1 MALLL
6 DGMSGGTILE
16 TPTPA
21 LNTEADGDTAE
32 ALKARIYADLLP
44 KQREFVDDQ
53 EHRILGY
60 IGGFGSGKSFALAAK
75 SLYLGLANLG
85 TTILVVEPTFAMI
98 RQVIQPA
105 FEDCFTRWGVDY
117 DFRVSPQPEFTL
129 HLPGGNVKLLCLSAT
144 NWPRVRGQN
153 AAACLWDEADTTS
166 VDVAQKAGEMF
177 LARMRVGSV
186 NQLAIAS
193 TPEGFRYCYR
203 VFRERPDPSK
213 RLIQVDTRDNPNL
226 PEDFVRSLET
236 NYSKALCEAY
246 LSGNF
251 VNMASAAVYPEFD
264 RHLNSTEICEPTEDD
279 IVWCGLDFNVDRCLL
294 VCIVQRGTELHVF
307 REGIAR
313 DTPRCIEWLQENFT
327 PWIES
332 GQLLLCPDA
341 SSSKRSSQNAG
352 QSDLGLLRRAGMRTV
367 NQPSNP
373 FIRDRVNTVNM
384 LIQNASGNRRLLVHP
399 SCKEV
404 IRGLEQQAYSL
415 QTQQPEKGDGGADDL
430 SGQMDA
436 LGYACWYLAGI
447 RHGQVMSEVASW
459 GRGDDRVD
467 PIRELHPEMP
477 REHRLPAA
485 YLRSVPDREAE
496 HAHRPRPQAG
506 FR

>member
-1 MALLL
+1 MVN
-6 DGMSGGTILE
+6 GGSVLSA
-16 TPTPA
+16 PTPA
-21 LNTEADGDTAE
+21 ISITGGDTAE
-32 ALKARIYADLLP
+32 ELKARVYADLLP

-75 SLYLGLANLG
+75 AIYLGLANLG

-117 DFRVSPQPEFTL
+117 DFRVSPQPEFLL

-144 NWPRVRGQN
+144 NWPRCRGQN
-153 AAACLWDEADTTS
+153 AAAALWDEADTTS

-177 LARMRVGSV
+177 LARMRVGNV

-203 VFRERPDPSK
+203 VFKERPDPSK

-226 PEDFVRSLET
+226 PSDFVKSLET

-264 RHLNSTEICEPTEDD
+264 RHLNITDVDHPDPDD
-279 IVWCGLDFNVDRCLL
+279 VVWIGIDFNVDRCVM

-313 DTPRCIEWLQENFT
+313 DTPRCIEWIQENFQ
-327 PWIES
+327 PWIDA
-332 GQLLLCPDA
+332 GQVILCPDA
-341 SSSKRSSQNAG
+341 SSTKRSSQNAG
-352 QSDLGLLRRAGMRTV
+352 QSDLGLIRRAGLRTQQ
-367 NQPSNP
+367 QPSNP
-373 FIRDRVNTVNM
+373 FIRDRVNTLNM
-384 LIQNASGNRRLLVHP
+384 LILNASGNRSLLVHP

-404 IRGLEQQAYSL
+404 IRGLEQQAFSL
-415 QTQQPEKGDGGADDL
+415 VTQQPEKGDGGPDDL

-436 LGYACWYLAGI
+436 LGYATWVLRGI
-447 RHGQVMSEVASW
+447 RHGQVVTDGLAW
-459 GRGDDRVD
+459 GRGDTRIDKV
-467 PIRELHPEMP
+467 RELHPEMP
-477 REHRLPAA
+477 AGHGLPAA
-485 YLRSVPDREAE
+485 YLRTVPERDAEAAA
-496 HAHRPRPQAG
+496 AHRPRPQTG